1 MDAVALLVADVTD
14 ARDVRPARCEWRK
27 RCDGE
32 RLIGEIAHVDVKARE
47 RGNIAT
53 VCKDSFGGIL
63 QFDVLFFQ
71 QA

>member
-32 RLIGEIAHVDVKARE
+32 RLIGEIAHIDVKARE
-47 RGNIAT
+47 RGNIAS
-53 VCKDSFGGIL
+53 VCKDAFEGVAQL
-63 QFDVLFFQ
+63 HALFFQ